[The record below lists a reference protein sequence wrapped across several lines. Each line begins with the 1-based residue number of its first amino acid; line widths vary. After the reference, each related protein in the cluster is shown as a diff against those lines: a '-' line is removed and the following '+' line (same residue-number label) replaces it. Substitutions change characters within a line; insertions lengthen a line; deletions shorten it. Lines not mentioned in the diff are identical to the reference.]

1 MIIIRDF
8 NLFLYT
14 YMIKLKRKMKSNQ
27 HKENQ
32 TKQEKSEMNTK
43 KEYYK
48 IFIELY
54 LCFQLTLEQQL

>member
-1 MIIIRDF
+1 
-8 NLFLYT
+8 
-14 YMIKLKRKMKSNQ
+14 MIKLKRKMKSNQ